1 MGSILLPLCG
11 RRCHAVA
18 DEGALPTP
26 TPEPFRS
33 RNARPRAHHCPDHG
47 NGRTPHALRT
57 NPNRARILRR
67 NQTDVERRLW
77 RLLRDRRLE
86 GFKFRRQQSI
96 GPYFADF
103 ACIDKRL
110 VVEAD
115 GGQHSDRAGYDRART
130 HYLESCGY
138 RVMGF
143 WNHEVILA
151 EEAVLEEILRMLR
164 TQ

>member
-1 MGSILLPLCG
+1 M
-11 RRCHAVA
+11 R
-18 DEGALPTP
+18 ALYPPQHPNLSDPGTRAPERTIAPTTAMAAHP
-26 TPEPFRS
+26 MRS
-33 RNARPRAHHCPDHG
+33 G
-47 NGRTPHALRT
+47 Q
-57 NPNRARILRR
+57 NPNRARILCR

-138 RVMGF
+138 RVMRF